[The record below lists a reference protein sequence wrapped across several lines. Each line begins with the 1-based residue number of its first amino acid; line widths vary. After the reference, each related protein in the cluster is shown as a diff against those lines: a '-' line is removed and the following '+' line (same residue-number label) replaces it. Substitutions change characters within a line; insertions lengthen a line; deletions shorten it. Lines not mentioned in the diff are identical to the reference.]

1 MNEAHAMSSPIPDRD
16 TDYDFII
23 SGYGPAGATLANLL
37 GQRGWRVAVA
47 GFGRILRFWANS
59 PRRRGRWGFTCGAGW
74 GGGRGSSSINS

>member
-37 GQRGWRVAVA
+37 GQRGWRVV
-47 GFGRILRFWANS
+47 GIDR
-59 PRRRGRWGFTCGAGW
+59 
-74 GGGRGSSSINS
+74 

>member
-37 GQRGWRVAVA
+37 GQRGWRPGHDETGRAAIVAVSA
-47 GFGRILRFWANS
+47 GCVATD
-59 PRRRGRWGFTCGAGW
+59 RGMK
-74 GGGRGSSSINS
+74 